1 MTLVH
6 TTKQVFAIDGDF
18 YISVIYISVIILG
31 LLKQIN
37 VKSPGMKALA
47 ESWKLKNWKNKK
59 NHQFS
64 GFCCQLK
71 KYPTAEDPG

>member
-47 ESWKLKNWKNKK
+47 ESWKLKN
-59 NHQFS
+59 
-64 GFCCQLK
+64 
-71 KYPTAEDPG
+71 